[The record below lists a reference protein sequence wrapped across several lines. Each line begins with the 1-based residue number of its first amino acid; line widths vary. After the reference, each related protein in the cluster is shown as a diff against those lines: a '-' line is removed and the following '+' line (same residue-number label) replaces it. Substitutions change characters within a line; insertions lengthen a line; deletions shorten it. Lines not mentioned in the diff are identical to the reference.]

1 MDGGTGVKIALK
13 MIGGVVAAFIL
24 IALLTLVI
32 QLDNGDT
39 SHVTLSESVHYKL
52 IDQTVIDGFVTVELQ
67 NDGNVATFE
76 DWMDHFYFFAMGVL
90 EDFVTLDSIQEI
102 RIFEK
107 STFLDEDVKEN
118 VHITDVS
125 LTEEM
130 IFDLTIT
137 KEKAEQLDYKQM
149 DSSTLTTPYKLFNQ
163 ADVYSIHPDM
173 FQNELSSEI
182 QEGFV
187 SGFKK

>member
-1 MDGGTGVKIALK
+1 MKKALK

-24 IALLTLVI
+24 IVLLTLVI
-32 QLDNGDT
+32 KLDNGDT
-39 SHVTLSESVHYKL
+39 SHITMSESVNYK
-52 IDQTVIDGFVTVELQ
+52 IVNQTVTDGVATVELQ
-67 NDGNVATFE
+67 NDGNIATFE
-76 DWMDHFYFFAMGVL
+76 DWMGHFYFFAMGVL

-107 STFLDEDVKEN
+107 STFLAEDVKEN
-118 VHITDVS
+118 EHIKDVS

-149 DSSTLTTPYKLFNQ
+149 DSSILTTPYKLFNQ

-187 SGFKK
+187 NGFEK